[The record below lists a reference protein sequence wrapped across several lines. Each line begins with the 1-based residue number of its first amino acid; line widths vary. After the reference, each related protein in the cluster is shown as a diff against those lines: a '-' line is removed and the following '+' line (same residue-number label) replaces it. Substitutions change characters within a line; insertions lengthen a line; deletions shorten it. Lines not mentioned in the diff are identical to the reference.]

1 MQRDGIANQGTAMK
15 RLTAT
20 AWVLLLCLP
29 TVSAAH
35 HSRAHYTGP
44 MRELQGEVVRLRWV
58 NPLLTDE
65 RFLQGQTS
73 TTCCFQ

>member
-1 MQRDGIANQGTAMK
+1 MK

-44 MRELQGEVVRLRWV
+44 VRELQGEVVRLRWG
-58 NPLLTDE
+58 NPHLTG
-65 RFLQGQTS
+65 RYFLQS
-73 TTCCFQ
+73 KAYKSIYN